1 MSESTLDPDNI
12 PLGNDRILGRGHG
25 TGALGPS
32 DTSDSGSDVAGG
44 TSLAR
49 DDDDFVLEQGTSED
63 GGSVPGA
70 IGSGPDL
77 GDADLD
83 SDTDATGTGERGAA
97 GRDNA
102 ALGADIGF
110 DHIETMPIVD
120 EGFKEGEVERAWQDG
135 AGDGN
140 ARDADGA
147 DPEEYE
153 DEESRDAARGA

>member
-12 PLGNDRILGRGHG
+12 PLGNDRSLGRGHS

-44 TSLAR
+44 TGLAR
-49 DDDDFVLEQGTSED
+49 DDDDFVLEQGTTED
-63 GGSVPGA
+63 GGSGPGA
-70 IGSGPDL
+70 IGAGPDL
-77 GDADLD
+77 GDVNLD
-83 SDTDATGTGERGAA
+83 SDTDASGTGERGAA

-120 EGFKEGEVERAWQDG
+120 QGFKEGDVERA
-135 AGDGN
+135 
-140 ARDADGA
+140 
-147 DPEEYE
+147 
-153 DEESRDAARGA
+153 AA